1 MIVKIKGKG
10 NNMKRIVFILMLFIT
25 TPVLSVWGV
34 DSTPLT
40 KKEKKEAELEKQY
53 QLNKYMLE
61 NKDFVLQADYLENK
75 YGHRFIVNRSINF
88 VAVDSTIA
96 VIQVGS
102 DAARLGAN
110 GVGGVTAKGNITRWK
125 LKENKKQR
133 TFYLSMSVMTSIGIY
148 DLQFTI
154 GPSENSSALLTGLT
168 AGQLTFDGELLPHS
182 ESSVYEGES
191 Y

>member
-1 MIVKIKGKG
+1 LIGKIKGKG
-10 NNMKRIVFILMLFIT
+10 YNMKRIVFILMLVIT
-25 TPVLSVWGV
+25 STAVFALGM
-34 DSTPLT
+34 DGTPLT
-40 KKEKKEAELEKQY
+40 KKEKKTAELEKQY

-61 NKDFVLQADYLENK
+61 NKDFVLQANYLENK
-75 YGHRFIVNRSINF
+75 YGNRFIVDRSINF

-110 GVGGVTAKGNITRWK
+110 GVGGVTAKGKITRWK
-125 LKENKKQR
+125 LKENIKQR
-133 TFYLSMSVMTSIGIY
+133 TFYLSMSVMTSIGVY

-154 GPSENSSALLTGLT
+154 GPSENTMALLTGIT
-168 AGQLTFDGELLPHS
+168 AGQLTFDGDLVPHS
-182 ESSVYEGES
+182 ESSVYEGAS

>member
-1 MIVKIKGKG
+1 LIVKIKGKG